1 MMLGTVSVL
10 AVVAGFVVGLLVTTE
25 LATASPSAASS
36 RSTPSTSTTT
46 MPSTK
51 AAPERQGASHAKAP
65 SWARL
70 LPPGT
75 TQVVR
80 TVTSRFWCESAWCTV
95 TQAWQRVDGVWTIKR
110 HFRSTIGRNGWGK
123 QREGDL
129 RSPAGVLAIKVTF
142 STGRQAPGSMPWKRR
157 LPTSVVSAAAGRYY
171 NTWVEQRGRTD
182 GNRPSMR
189 YGLVVDY
196 NRVRLRPFV
205 GPKPLAGKG
214 SGIFYHTSRPG
225 REWAP
230 TEGCTQI
237 GNVDN
242 MRWLV
247 RWLRPAAHPRIVQN
261 R

>member
-10 AVVAGFVVGLLVTTE
+10 AVVAGFVVGLLATTE
-25 LATASPSAASS
+25 LATASPSATSI
-36 RSTPSTSTTT
+36 RSTPSTSTST
-46 MPSTK
+46 STK
-51 AAPERQGASHAKAP
+51 TAPERQGASHAQTP
-65 SWARL
+65 SWARR
-70 LPPGT
+70 LPPRT
-75 TQVVR
+75 TQAVR
-80 TVTSRFWCESAWCTV
+80 TVTSHFWCERAWCTV

-129 RSPAGVLAIKVTF
+129 RSPNGVLAIKVTF
-142 STGRQAPGSMPWKRR
+142 STGKQAPGSMPWKRR

-171 NTWVEQRGRTD
+171 NTWIEQRGRTD